1 MKSNNFAVR
10 KISLV
15 WIATI
20 ILKLEIFFYSYVEH
34 STLNMN
40 CYYIKPTCLIRFIY
54 NNNIDVLVKFL
65 NFNSKIL

>member
-1 MKSNNFAVR
+1 MNGNNYI
-10 KISLV
+10 KIRN
-15 WIATI
+15 I
-20 ILKLEIFFYSYVEH
+20 FYSYVEH